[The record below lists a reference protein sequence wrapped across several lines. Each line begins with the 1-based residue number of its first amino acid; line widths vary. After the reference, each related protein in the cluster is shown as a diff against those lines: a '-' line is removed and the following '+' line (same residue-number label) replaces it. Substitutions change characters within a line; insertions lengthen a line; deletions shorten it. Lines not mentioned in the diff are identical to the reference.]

1 MNQLQRVDPLYE
13 QIYKNV
19 EQSILEGRFS
29 PGERLIDTK
38 IASEFGV
45 SRGPVREAFRKL
57 EQDGLIINSDGIVTV
72 FTPSLQDALELYQV
86 RMGLESVAVY
96 WAAKNINN
104 EKLVQLKQFLD
115 MTQEAI
121 NAKRMDKVV
130 CLNTQFHESIITFSR
145 NNRLKIMMY
154 NIRALIQLCRNTI
167 IKQYNRSDSFLSE
180 HYAVF
185 EAIQSRNPELAA
197 KRMEQHI
204 QNDMAHFKEFYFY
217 KNEESSI
224 IN

>member
-1 MNQLQRVDPLYE
+1 MNQLKRVDPLYE

-19 EQSILEGRFS
+19 EQSIVEGRFA

-57 EQDGLIINSDGIVTV
+57 EQDGLILNNDGIVTV

-86 RMGLESVAVY
+86 RIGLESVAAY
-96 WAAKNINN
+96 WAARHIDD
-104 EKLVQLKQFLD
+104 EKLEQLKQFLD
-115 MTQEAI
+115 LTQAAI
-121 NAKRMDKVV
+121 NAKKMDEVV
-130 CLNTQFHESIITFSR
+130 YLNTQFHESIVTFSG
-145 NNRLKIMMY
+145 NNRLKVMMY
-154 NIRALIQLCRNTI
+154 NIRTLIQLCRNTI

-197 KRMEQHI
+197 ERMEQHI
-204 QNDMAHFKEFYFY
+204 QNDMEAF
-217 KNEESSI
+217 
-224 IN
+224 

>member
-72 FTPSLQDALELYQV
+72 FTPSLQDALELYQI
-86 RMGLESVAVY
+86 RIGLESVAAY
-96 WAAKNINN
+96 WVAQNIDN
-104 EKLVQLKQFLD
+104 EKLKQLKQFLD
-115 MTQEAI
+115 LTQKAI
-121 NAKRMDKVV
+121 NAKRMDEVV
-130 CLNTQFHESIITFSR
+130 YLNTQFHESIIMFSG

-167 IKQYNRSDSFLSE
+167 IKQYNRSDSFLLE
-180 HYAVF
+180 HYAIF

-204 QNDMAHFKEFYFY
+204 QNDMAHFKKFYFY
-217 KNEESSI
+217 QNEESSI